1 MSQKSQKV
9 ESNPQPAAS
18 PRQQTA
24 FLKQWK
30 QLVAEGVPR
39 RKDVAEVLRRFR
51 AAAPVSTH
59 VSTNANSEKE
69 ERPPN
74 QRIQSKMNDETKE
87 NPITWRDT
95 WKPWTLR
102 SGHCTEDCPVR
113 KPQPSRDGVDGRTI
127 PITWRDTGG
136 EWELRTGYCTES
148 CPVAASIRKKEREK
162 QERKRIENREKR
174 ANLVAVRDKIK
185 AIGTKA
191 EKAVSG
197 FKVKKKRKRRMPWTR
212 RKTAKTF
219 QHLQNRNNWLE
230 QHKWSTNHMKHVAA
244 TAKNRKNIETVEY
257 RPNGTSYKAKEVKV
271 GGRRRKSRKNLKK
284 NSGKG
289 GKRRKTRRKRKRKKR
304 RTKRR

>member
-74 QRIQSKMNDETKE
+74 QRIESKMTPADFARWHLNLY
-87 NPITWRDT
+87 PFGFRD
-95 WKPWTLR
+95 
-102 SGHCTEDCPVR
+102 
-113 KPQPSRDGVDGRTI
+113 
-127 PITWRDTGG
+127 
-136 EWELRTGYCTES
+136 
-148 CPVAASIRKKEREK
+148 
-162 QERKRIENREKR
+162 N
-174 ANLVAVRDKIK
+174 IK
-185 AIGTKA
+185 
-191 EKAVSG
+191 
-197 FKVKKKRKRRMPWTR
+197 
-212 RKTAKTF
+212 
-219 QHLQNRNNWLE
+219 
-230 QHKWSTNHMKHVAA
+230 
-244 TAKNRKNIETVEY
+244 TVEY

>member
-1 MSQKSQKV
+1 M
-9 ESNPQPAAS
+9 
-18 PRQQTA
+18 
-24 FLKQWK
+24 
-30 QLVAEGVPR
+30 
-39 RKDVAEVLRRFR
+39 
-51 AAAPVSTH
+51 
-59 VSTNANSEKE
+59 SEKE
-69 ERPPN
+69 ELPPN
-74 QRIQSKMNDETKE
+74 QRIQSKMNDGTKE

-127 PITWRDTGG
+127 PITWRDTGRG
-136 EWELRTGYCTES
+136 RELRLGYCTES

-174 ANLVAVRDKIK
+174 ANLGAVRDKIK
-185 AIGTKA
+185 VIGAKA

-197 FKVKKKRKRRMPWTR
+197 FKMKKKKQTKKKQKNQQKKVQVNQR
-212 RKTAKTF
+212 
-219 QHLQNRNNWLE
+219 LQNRNNWLV
-230 QHKWSTNHMKHVAA
+230 QHKWSTNHMKRVAA
-244 TAKNRKNIETVEY
+244 GTKNRKNIETVEY
-257 RPNGTSYKAKEVKV
+257 RPNGTSYKAKVVSV